1 MIVPTFH
8 TVVVVDTQR
17 FGLRT
22 KPFVNADK
30 IGGGTMEGSR

>member
-8 TVVVVDTQR
+8 TIVVVETQR

-22 KPFVNADK
+22 NPCVNA
-30 IGGGTMEGSR
+30 GRAGTIEESR